1 MKQSALDTRKYVII
15 GMIILIVLIYIV
27 KLFSLQVVDNQYKT
41 SASSNV
47 LRYVTQ
53 YPVRGLIY
61 DRHSRL
67 LVYNEAS
74 YDLMVVPRQLGVF
87 DTAQLCEILG
97 VEYQFLD
104 DAIRKAKQYS
114 RYKPSVIL
122 KQISAEDYAI
132 LQEKMYQFPGFFTQ
146 TRTLRRYPDTIAAH
160 VVGYVG
166 EVNDNIVKS
175 SDYYKSGDYIG
186 ISGVEKSYEE
196 VLRGEKGVEV
206 FMVDVH
212 NRIKGSYSDGAM
224 DRAAIPGS
232 NIQLSLDAELQAYG
246 ERLMQNKIGSIVA
259 IEPSTG
265 ELLCMVS
272 APTFNPN
279 LLSGRPRTL
288 NYRRLESDSLN
299 PLFNRALQAQYPP
312 GSTFKIMNALVGLQT
327 GVVDVGTKY
336 SCQSGYHVRG
346 LSVGCHS
353 HKSPLNLIE
362 SIQHS
367 CNAYYCHVYR
377 NILDKASDE
386 GIEVNYTKWRDIVT
400 SFGYGKKL
408 EIDFPYE
415 LKGLVPEAE
424 YFRKIHRTSWN
435 SLNIVSI
442 GIGQGE
448 ILTTPLQMAN
458 FTAAIANRGY
468 YYVPHLVKKVENQD
482 DIDPQYGVKRFVNV
496 DKEHFDPI
504 IEGMYQ
510 VVHGGPGST
519 ARFALL
525 PGVDMCGKTGTAEN
539 PHGEDHSIFIAFAPK
554 DNPQIAIA
562 VYVENSGFGSTYAA
576 PIASLM
582 IEKYLQGEVKRAW
595 YEQRILNANLLS
607 REKKD

>member
-1 MKQSALDTRKYVII
+1 MKQFAFDTRKYVIT
-15 GMIILIVLIYIV
+15 GMVVLIVLIYIV
-27 KLFSLQVVDNQYKT
+27 KLFFLQVVDNQYKE

-53 YPVRGLIY
+53 YPVRGLIS
-61 DRHSRL
+61 DRNNRL

-74 YDLMVVPRQLGVF
+74 YDLMVIPRQLGVF
-87 DTAQLCEILG
+87 DTIQFCSILG
-97 VEYQFLD
+97 VEQQFLK
-104 DAIRKAKQYS
+104 DAILKAKQYS

-122 KQISAEDYAI
+122 KQMSAEDYAI
-132 LQEKMYQFPGFFTQ
+132 LQEKMYLFPGFFTQ

-166 EVNDNIVKS
+166 EVNDQIVKNF
-175 SDYYKSGDYIG
+175 DYYKSGDYIG
-186 ISGVEKSYEE
+186 ISGIEKSYENF
-196 VLRGEKGVEV
+196 LRGEKGVEV

-212 NRIKGSYSDGAM
+212 NRIKGSYRNGEM
-224 DRAAIPGS
+224 DKSAIAGD
-232 NIQLSLDAELQAYG
+232 NIQLTLDADLQAYG

-259 IEPSTG
+259 IEPTSG

-288 NYRRLESDSLN
+288 NYRRLDRDSLN

-312 GSTFKIMNALVGLQT
+312 GSTFKVMNALVGLQT
-327 GVVDVGTKY
+327 GVVNVDTKY
-336 SCQSGYHVRG
+336 SCSGGYYVRG

-353 HKSPLNLIE
+353 HRSPLNLIE

-377 NILDKASDE
+377 NILDKASDA
-386 GIEVNYTKWRDIVT
+386 GIDVNYNKWREIVL

-415 LKGLVPEAE
+415 LKGWVPEAK
-424 YFRKIHRTSWN
+424 YFRDLHKQSWN

-448 ILTTPLQMAN
+448 LLVTPLQMAS
-458 FTAAIANRGY
+458 FTAAIANKGY
-468 YYVPHLVKKVENQD
+468 YYVPHLVKKVENQGL
-482 DIDPQYGVKRFVNV
+482 IDPKYEVKRYVNV
-496 DKEHFDPI
+496 DEKHFEPI
-504 IEGMYQ
+504 IEGMFLA
-510 VVHGGPGST
+510 VHGGPGST
-519 ARFALL
+519 ARFAKLSD
-525 PGVDMCGKTGTAEN
+525 VEICGKTGTAEN

-554 DNPQIAIA
+554 DNPKIAIA

-582 IEKYLQGEVKRAW
+582 IEKYLKGEVNRAW
-595 YEQRILNANLLS
+595 YEQRIFNANLLS
-607 REKKD
+607 REKKN